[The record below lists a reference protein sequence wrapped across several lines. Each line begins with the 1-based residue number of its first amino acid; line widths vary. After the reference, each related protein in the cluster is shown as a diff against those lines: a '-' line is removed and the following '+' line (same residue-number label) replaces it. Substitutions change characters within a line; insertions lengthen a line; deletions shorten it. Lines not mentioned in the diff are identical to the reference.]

1 MLENIRWSW
10 DPNLF
15 FDNKL
20 FQVDSCASVD
30 KVTIDDKKK
39 LGAGWLENAFLSL
52 ERHETI
58 MFHCYIFLQE
68 TTVLIFIR
76 KHFYFETRLDCTIAW
91 VFDHHGETSCTKLY
105 WKKSCLPTEKY
116 SISFS
121 VFCCASCPSCSWI
134 LPWHRDQTSLCL
146 QGAG

>member
-52 ERHETI
+52 ERQETI
-58 MFHCYIFLQE
+58 MFQGCMF
-68 TTVLIFIR
+68 
-76 KHFYFETRLDCTIAW
+76 TRNDCTYFHSRTFLLW
-91 VFDHHGETSCTKLY
+91 NTSRLHDSMSLWPSWRNKLHKTLL
-105 WKKSCLPTEKY
+105 KKSCLPTEKY